1 MNDAKAPKFEMEME
15 DAEGRIIHPDWTVV
29 VSNQLTEIT
38 QNAAIIENQKQ
49 MIAELQK
56 IIELWS
62 AITVRQATMISAIG
76 GLSVAM
82 EKARTE
88 LRSTMMSIIQV
99 PITVVII
106 AAVSWL
112 FYLKYIEEYTWLVIM
127 AVAAFRYLGDSI
139 SGVVK
144 LIGFRQA
151 NSKSGERSEP

>member
-15 DAEGRIIHPDWTVV
+15 GVIHPDWTVV

-38 QNAAIIENQKQ
+38 QNTAIIENQKQ

-56 IIELWS
+56 IIELWN
-62 AITVRQATMISAIG
+62 AITARQATMISAIG
-76 GLSVAM
+76 GLSVEM

-106 AAVSWL
+106 ASVSWL

-144 LIGFRQA
+144 LIGFRQ
-151 NSKSGERSEP
+151 SGERSEP

>member
-15 DAEGRIIHPDWTVV
+15 DAEGRMIHPDWTVV

-56 IIELWS
+56 IIELWN

-76 GLSVAM
+76 GLSVEI

-139 SGVVK
+139 NGVVK
-144 LIGFRQA
+144 LIGFR
-151 NSKSGERSEP
+151 RSEP

>member
-1 MNDAKAPKFEMEME
+1 VNEAKAPKFEMEME
-15 DAEGRIIHPDWTVV
+15 DAEGRVIQPDWTVV

-38 QNAAIIENQKQ
+38 QNTAIIENQKQ
-49 MIAELQK
+49 MIAELEK
-56 IIELWS
+56 IIELWN
-62 AITVRQATMISAIG
+62 AITVRQATMIGAIG
-76 GLSVAM
+76 GLSAEM

-99 PITVVII
+99 PITVVIV

-139 SGVVK
+139 SGVLK
-144 LIGFRQA
+144 LIGFKKGEG
-151 NSKSGERSEP
+151 KSDV